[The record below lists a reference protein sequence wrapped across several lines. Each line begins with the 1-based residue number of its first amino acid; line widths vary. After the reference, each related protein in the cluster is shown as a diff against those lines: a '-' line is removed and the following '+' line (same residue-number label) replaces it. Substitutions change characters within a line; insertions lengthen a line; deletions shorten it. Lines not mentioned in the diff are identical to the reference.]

1 MEVSYQRSASRSYMI
16 LSGEEGEDGY
26 EQEMLRQNSV
36 RLLLSFYMVEL
47 DRGMQVWYDITG
59 LRSLKDIVR
68 TEGVTIE
75 NLYMAVSSI
84 ARGFSLLS
92 QYLIR
97 DENIL
102 MDPGAVYFDREDKPN
117 VRLCYCPL
125 LHESPASQLL
135 KFFEFY
141 MDQVDDARDQ
151 VARLVY
157 RLYEMCRNPVT
168 IDELAET
175 IRKEMETADPVDMMP
190 STERMISIREEEQG
204 QAKPIQND
212 VIKDETPAD
221 PPVSKKRADKP
232 SLSDKLKGLLM
243 DKFPGITRLL
253 KKERGSREEKK
264 EAFDIAD
271 DFVFDPDTELRQKT
285 VFMRKADAAVEQRE
299 AKDHFEGLLVYEG
312 KGTENNYQI
321 QTRRFRI
328 GSQEGEND
336 AVLHS
341 AVVSRHHAVITRED
355 GDFYIE
361 DLNSTNGTYLNGE
374 LLSYN
379 KRQRLNR
386 MDRIV
391 FADVAYHIV

>member
-125 LHESPASQLL
+125 LHESLASQLL

-190 STERMISIREEEQG
+190 STERMISIRDEEQD

-221 PPVSKKRADKP
+221 PPVSKKRVDKP
-232 SLSDKLKGLLM
+232 SLSYKLKGLLM

-285 VFMRKADAAVEQRE
+285 VFMRKTDAAVEQKE

>member
-190 STERMISIREEEQG
+190 STERMISIREEEQD

-212 VIKDETPAD
+212 VIKDEKSAD
-221 PPVSKKRADKP
+221 PPVSKKRVDKP

-285 VFMRKADAAVEQRE
+285 VFMRKTDAAVEQKE

-312 KGTENNYQI
+312 KGTENNYHI